1 MSEFSPT
8 HQTKVQ
14 RIPDRGKYDAA
25 TVFAILDAAFVCHVG
40 FVVDGQPFVIPTN
53 FARDR
58 EKLYLHGSSASRMLR
73 TLAGGVQVCVTVT
86 HVDGLVLARAAFHH
100 SVNYRSVVALGRA
113 VLVED
118 PAEKMRALELFTN
131 HVVPGRWDEVRTPT
145 EQEMKATSVL
155 SLDLKE
161 VSAKVR
167 TGGPKDDAEDYELP
181 IWAGVLPLTVNAG
194 EPVDDPKL
202 TVKVAVSPSVKK
214 REAEL
219 KK

>member
-1 MSEFSPT
+1 
-8 HQTKVQ
+8 VQ
-14 RIPDRGKYDAA
+14 RLPDRGKYDAE
-25 TVFAILDAAFVCHVG
+25 TVFAILDAGFVCHVG

-53 FARDR
+53 YARDG

-118 PAEKMRALELFTN
+118 RDEKMRALELFTN

-145 EQEMKATSVL
+145 DLELKATSVL

-181 IWAGVLPLTVNAG
+181 IWAGVLPLSVTAG
-194 EPVDDPKL
+194 DAIADPKL
-202 TVKVAVSPSVKK
+202 TVNVDVSPSVRK
-214 REAEL
+214 RGMAL

>member
-1 MSEFSPT
+1 MSELPSSKRT
-8 HQTKVQ
+8 QVQ
-14 RIPDRGKYDAA
+14 RIPDRGRYDAE
-25 TVFAILDAAFVCHVG
+25 TIHAILDAAFVCHVG

-53 FARDR
+53 FARDG

-118 PAEKMRALELFTN
+118 AAEKMHALELFTN

-161 VSAKVR
+161 ASAKVR

-181 IWAGVLPLTVNAG
+181 IWAGVLPLTVKAG
-194 EPVDDPKL
+194 EPIDDPKL
-202 TVKVAVSPSVKK
+202 TVKVDVSASVKR

>member
-1 MSEFSPT
+1 
-8 HQTKVQ
+8 
-14 RIPDRGKYDAA
+14 
-25 TVFAILDAAFVCHVG
+25 
-40 FVVDGQPFVIPTN
+40 VIPTN
-53 FARDR
+53 YARDG

-118 PAEKMRALELFTN
+118 RDEKMHALELFTN
-131 HVVPGRWDEVRTPT
+131 YVVPGRWDEVRPPT
-145 EQEMKATSVL
+145 DLELKATSVL

-181 IWAGVLPLTVNAG
+181 IWAGVLPLTVTAG
-194 EPVDDPKL
+194 GAIADPKL
-202 TVKVAVSPSVKK
+202 TVNVDVSPSVRK
-214 REAEL
+214 REMAL

>member
-1 MSEFSPT
+1 MSEFPPT
-8 HQTKVQ
+8 RQTQVQ
-14 RIPDRGKYDAA
+14 RIPDRGRYDAE
-25 TVFAILDAAFVCHVG
+25 TIHAILDAAFVCHVG

-53 FARDR
+53 YARDG

-118 PAEKMRALELFTN
+118 RDEKMHALELFTN
-131 HVVPGRWDEVRTPT
+131 YVVPGRWDEVRTPT
-145 EQEMKATSVL
+145 DQELKATSVL
-155 SLDLKE
+155 SLDLKQ

-167 TGGPKDDAEDYELP
+167 TGGPKDDAEDYQLP
-181 IWAGVLPLTVNAG
+181 IWAGVLPLTVKAG
-194 EPVDDPKL
+194 EPITDPKL
-202 TVKVAVSPSVKK
+202 CVSVDVSPSVKK
-214 REAEL
+214 REAVL